1 VDPRADQSRTKLNVS
16 LRGGDSSDFSSQ
28 EGPKK
33 RYRRELLI
41 FILPNLFT
49 TANLFC
55 GFFSIISA
63 IRGEWINSSVA
74 IMLAA
79 FTDGLDGRI
88 ARLTNTQ
95 SAFGEQYDSM
105 SDLVSFGVAPAIL
118 MHQWALAPYGRLGWL
133 ATFFF
138 LSCAALRLSRFN
150 VLKQSTEKRYF
161 QGCPSPI
168 AACAIASAVLFY
180 NDLGFEGWKSVYML
194 IVMFT
199 LAATMVSTIRYRSF
213 KDLNFRSQR
222 GFGYLLMFV
231 VMMVIITANPER
243 VLFPLF
249 AIYVGMGGLAELT
262 RLLRRHIKGFPGTGR
277 S

>member
-1 VDPRADQSRTKLNVS
+1 MRGEISPEPITQFPRRK
-16 LRGGDSSDFSSQ
+16 
-28 EGPKK
+28 
-33 RYRRELLI
+33 RRELLI
-41 FILPNLFT
+41 FVLPNLFT

-63 IRGEWINSSVA
+63 IRGEWLNASWA
-74 IMLAA
+74 IMLGA
-79 FTDGLDGRI
+79 FTDGLDGRV

-105 SDLVSFGVAPAIL
+105 SDLVTFGVAPAIL
-118 MHQWALAPYGRLGWL
+118 MLQWALAPYGRIGWL

-168 AACAIASAVLFY
+168 AACSIASAVLFY
-180 NDLGFEGWKSVYML
+180 QDLGFEGWKSIYML
-194 IVMFT
+194 AVMFT
-199 LAATMVSTIRYRSF
+199 LAAVMVSNIRYRSF
-213 KDLNFRSQR
+213 KDMNFRSQR

-231 VMMVIITANPER
+231 VTMVIISASPER

-249 AIYVGMGGLAELT
+249 VIYVGIGPIAEFT
-262 RLLRRHIKGFPGTGR
+262 RLLRRSIKGFPGKGR